1 MNNPNCATVFE
12 RWTLHGSPF
21 GASASADVVAA
32 VLADITAAYAEPARH
47 YHTMA
52 HIESLLLELDRHRDE
67 IRNPD
72 ALEFAA
78 LFHDVVYDT
87 RRHDNEEQSALYA
100 RDALRRLGA
109 PELLVERVAALIL
122 FTSNHG
128 APADDA
134 DALLF
139 LDADL
144 AILGTSGDRY
154 RDYSRAIR
162 CEYAWVEEERYRRAR
177 RDILEKFLERERIY
191 RTGSMFA
198 RYEMAARAN
207 IAAELREPDR
217 PDGSEHE
224 FNSGSL

>member
-1 MNNPNCATVFE
+1 
-12 RWTLHGSPF
+12 
-21 GASASADVVAA
+21 
-32 VLADITAAYAEPARH
+32 
-47 YHTMA
+47 
-52 HIESLLLELDRHRDE
+52 HRDE

-78 LFHDVVYDT
+78 WFHDIVYDT
-87 RRHDNEEQSALYA
+87 RRDDNEEHSARYA
-100 RDALRRLGA
+100 RDSLRRLGT
-109 PELLVERVAALIL
+109 PESLVERVAGLIL
-122 FTSNHG
+122 FTRDHG

-144 AILGTSGDRY
+144 AILGASGDRY

-162 CEYAWVEEERYRRAR
+162 REYAWVEEERYRRGR
-177 RDILEKFLERERIY
+177 RDILEKFLGRERIY

-224 FNSGSL
+224 FNSGSI